1 LPYINSHSECLEELA
16 KYRELLELYDQA
28 LELFK
33 PIGSFKLLASLA
45 ENIANTLNFQS
56 MREEAVQYIDDF
68 LKDTKNLN
76 QDVENIIMLSI
87 RKAVFYLDMKE
98 YEKSEKILKKCLSIA
113 KEQGLSESKIYSE
126 LLSMFYASGQTSKS
140 DEIESIVLDENK
152 PEYLREL
159 NIRSHYL
166 LSNSAT
172 FDSTMSKCFTISV
185 RVRPLYIEEDTV
197 NISRLERGSSL
208 EFEFDTEDNSVVNK
222 IHYKYEKKIGEPSIN
237 YCKIG
242 ASTKYETKFNC

>member
-1 LPYINSHSECLEELA
+1 
-16 KYRELLELYDQA
+16 
-28 LELFK
+28 
-33 PIGSFKLLASLA
+33 
-45 ENIANTLNFQS
+45 
-56 MREEAVQYIDDF
+56 
-68 LKDTKNLN
+68 
-76 QDVENIIMLSI
+76 
-87 RKAVFYLDMKE
+87 
-98 YEKSEKILKKCLSIA
+98 LKKCLSIA

-222 IHYKYEKKIGEPSIN
+222 IHYKYEKKLENPLLITVKSEPLPNMKPNLIVKLKISIFDKSNNLIGEHFQLLRTDKNSFSFDTI
-237 YCKIG
+237 
-242 ASTKYETKFNC
+242 TELE